1 MSDTSPHRTQLHI
14 ATLTKRNKVIAVARN
29 AVGSRSKGCGYSD
42 STIHAERAVVK
53 RLGDVSQLRG
63 CTLTVIRLNRKGDVM
78 PSKPCHDCA
87 LFLEKCKTQWGLRKV
102 IHS

>member
-1 MSDTSPHRTQLHI
+1 
-14 ATLTKRNKVIAVARN
+14 
-29 AVGSRSKGCGYSD
+29 
-42 STIHAERAVVK
+42 
-53 RLGDVSQLRG
+53 
-63 CTLTVIRLNRKGDVM
+63 VM